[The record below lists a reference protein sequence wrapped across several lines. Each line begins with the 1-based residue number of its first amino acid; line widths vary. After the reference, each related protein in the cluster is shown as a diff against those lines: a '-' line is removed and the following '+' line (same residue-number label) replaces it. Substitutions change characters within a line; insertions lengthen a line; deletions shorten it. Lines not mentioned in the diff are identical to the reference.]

1 MSDQQQQS
9 ATTPSSAQ
17 PAQSQPSSQTE
28 SQEQGEQGQGQTSEQ
43 QQQQAPDAPM
53 KQEESDAPTN
63 TDLDAVIDADVEMNT
78 DENIAANGAAGG
90 AGADETGA
98 GGVGNPVQDDPVPTS
113 VDALA
118 AAAAPSKKETSLR
131 EFLGKM
137 DEYAPIVCFKS
148 SILYASKN

>member
-28 SQEQGEQGQGQTSEQ
+28 SQEQGEQGQGQTSE

-137 DEYAPIVCFKS
+137 DEYAPIVCFTS